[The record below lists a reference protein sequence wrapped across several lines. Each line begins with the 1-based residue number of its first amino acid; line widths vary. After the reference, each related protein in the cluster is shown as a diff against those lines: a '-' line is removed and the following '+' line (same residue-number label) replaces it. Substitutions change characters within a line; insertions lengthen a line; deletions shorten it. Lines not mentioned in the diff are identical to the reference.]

1 LGNSKK
7 QPLANYAYE
16 TKQQRKGTNKMT
28 TQKFYDLC
36 DTAPEYAE
44 DTAHLFS
51 WCEGN
56 YNFPAPS
63 SLFLDLVKYSE
74 DHFGENL
81 TSQKMP
87 DLGYL
92 EIDLL
97 AKALMEYAKRPND
110 VRDFVDKLMNNYS
123 EEEED

>member
-1 LGNSKK
+1 
-7 QPLANYAYE
+7 
-16 TKQQRKGTNKMT
+16 MT
-28 TQKFYDLC
+28 TQKFFDLC

-44 DTAHLFS
+44 ETAHLFS

-56 YNFPAPS
+56 YDFPAPS
-63 SLFLDLVKYSE
+63 SLFLDLVGYSE
-74 DHFGENL
+74 DYFGENL

-87 DLGYL
+87 SLGYL

-97 AKALMEYAKRPND
+97 AKAMTEYAKRPND
-110 VRDFVDKLMNNYS
+110 VRKFVDKLMNNYT

>member
-1 LGNSKK
+1 
-7 QPLANYAYE
+7 
-16 TKQQRKGTNKMT
+16 MT

-56 YNFPAPS
+56 YDFPAPS
-63 SLFLDLVKYSE
+63 SLFLDLVGYSE
-74 DHFGENL
+74 EHHGQNL
-81 TSQKMP
+81 TAQKMP
-87 DLGYL
+87 ILGYL

-97 AKALMEYAKRPND
+97 AKALTEYASRPND
-110 VRDFVDKLMNNYS
+110 VSNFVEKLMNAYM
-123 EEEED
+123 EEENA

>member
-1 LGNSKK
+1 
-7 QPLANYAYE
+7 
-16 TKQQRKGTNKMT
+16 MT
-28 TQKFYDLC
+28 TQKFFDLC

-44 DTAHLFS
+44 DTAYLFS

-56 YNFPAPS
+56 YDFPAPS

-97 AKALMEYAKRPND
+97 AKALTEYAKRPND
-110 VRDFVDKLMNNYS
+110 VREFVDKLMNNDS